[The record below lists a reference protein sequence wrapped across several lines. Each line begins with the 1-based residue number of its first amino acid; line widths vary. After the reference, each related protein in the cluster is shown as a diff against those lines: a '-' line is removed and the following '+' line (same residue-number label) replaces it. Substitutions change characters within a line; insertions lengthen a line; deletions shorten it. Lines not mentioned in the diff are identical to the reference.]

1 MKKIT
6 IALAIAMLLCA
17 VCSCA
22 PREPEQPIQPAFN
35 VEAELTNAERLFLEG
50 NYEEVILTLE
60 TVLEI
65 EPASVQGYLRLSD
78 AYIARGEE
86 EKALELLKR
95 GLEQTGDEQI
105 AARIQG
111 MTEVVDGIMQ
121 VAADEGVPWSGGSTL
136 LLDAEGK
143 TYWCGRRSVGYRFNR
158 LSTT

>member
-65 EPASVQGYLRLSD
+65 EPASIKVFS
-78 AYIARGEE
+78 
-86 EKALELLKR
+86 
-95 GLEQTGDEQI
+95 
-105 AARIQG
+105 
-111 MTEVVDGIMQ
+111 
-121 VAADEGVPWSGGSTL
+121 
-136 LLDAEGK
+136 
-143 TYWCGRRSVGYRFNR
+143 
-158 LSTT
+158 